1 MKERNLM
8 KISLRTVSNGYT
20 LTVDESEFMYFN
32 EVDLLAGFMA
42 HVGLS
47 ETGYMDK
54 GAILNTLFSAMM
66 GSAYADSVTTLKQRV
81 GLLSNQYDTT
91 INRMDKAIEYVTQAE
106 KTIENMMSRL
116 DKIDSTLR
124 ATEIDHAN
132 NKKVVDEATKKLA
145 EIEKRSN
152 DVYNSLSNTQ
162 TILKA
167 INESAELAK
176 KSKVSKED
184 GEPSKSDAGDKKS
197 AKSDKKTAGK
207 TKGARSK
214 NDAAVLNEIEKQANQ
229 NLK

>member
-54 GAILNTLFSAMM
+54 GTILNTLFSAMM

-152 DVYNSLSNTQ
+152 DVHNSISNTQ

-184 GEPSKSDAGDKKS
+184 GEPSKSDDGDKKH

-214 NDAAVLNEIEKQANQ
+214 NDAAVLNEIEKQANP

>member
-81 GLLSNQYDTT
+81 GLLSSQYD
-91 INRMDKAIEYVTQAE
+91 I
-106 KTIENMMSRL
+106 
-116 DKIDSTLR
+116 
-124 ATEIDHAN
+124 
-132 NKKVVDEATKKLA
+132 
-145 EIEKRSN
+145 
-152 DVYNSLSNTQ
+152 
-162 TILKA
+162 TIL
-167 INESAELAK
+167 
-176 KSKVSKED
+176 
-184 GEPSKSDAGDKKS
+184 
-197 AKSDKKTAGK
+197 
-207 TKGARSK
+207 
-214 NDAAVLNEIEKQANQ
+214 
-229 NLK
+229 